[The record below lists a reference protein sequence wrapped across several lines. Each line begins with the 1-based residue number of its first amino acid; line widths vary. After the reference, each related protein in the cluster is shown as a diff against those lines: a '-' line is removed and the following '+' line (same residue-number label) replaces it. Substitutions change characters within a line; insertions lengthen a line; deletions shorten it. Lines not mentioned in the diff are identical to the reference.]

1 MADIVIVEDE
11 ELERRAL
18 RTILER
24 DLPGAKVVGEAK
36 NGAEAVQLIES
47 RPIDLM
53 LLDIRIP
60 RPNGLEILEML
71 RTKQL
76 PTKVLIITAYD
87 HFEIMQAAIQQRADG
102 FLLKPVRT
110 ETLLKTVQDCL
121 QAAPAPNVPRAPVP
135 SARLGPV
142 PCPARPDPIV
152 APAPVQDADTIRERL
167 GALVQAH
174 AYRDCL
180 TLVRRQIEALHAH
193 RETAPRQGVL
203 DLSEILTDLVACT
216 GRPLPE
222 ALARKIEALTAQRLD
237 QRNHYKVQEL
247 FSEIT
252 DLLFD
257 PEEDQGRSAQ
267 ARVEGVRNY
276 IERNLHKPIT
286 LEDAAEHV
294 HLSACYLSRLF
305 HKQMGLTFIAYLKD
319 RRLERAKELLTS
331 STLPI
336 VNVAL
341 DLAYQDANYFC
352 KAFKKGVGLSPS
364 EYRRRALLVADP
376 GTVQPSIG

>member
-24 DLPGAKVVGEAK
+24 ELPDVRVVGEAK

-47 RPIDLM
+47 VHIDLM

-60 RPNGLEILEML
+60 RPNGLELLEML

-110 ETLLKTVQDCL
+110 ETLLKSVQDCL
-121 QAAPAPNVPRAPVP
+121 QMVPTETIRPAPVP
-135 SARLGPV
+135 SPRLGPA
-142 PCPARPDPIV
+142 PYPAQPDAVSPI
-152 APAPVQDADTIRERL
+152 ASVQDPATMRERI

-216 GRPLPE
+216 GRPLPD
-222 ALARKIEALTAQRLD
+222 ALARKIDALTAQKLD

-252 DLLFD
+252 DLLFAD
-257 PEEDQGRSAQ
+257 DEDHGSSAE
-267 ARVEGVRNY
+267 ARIETVRNY
-276 IERNLHKPIT
+276 IERNLNKSVT

-294 HLSACYLSRLF
+294 HISPCYLSRLF
-305 HKQMGLTFIAYLKD
+305 HKHMDMTFIAYLKE
-319 RRLERAKELLTS
+319 RRVERAKELLAGS
-331 STLPI
+331 SLPI

-352 KAFKKGVGLSPS
+352 KAFKKAVGVSPT
-364 EYRRRALLVADP
+364 EYRRQCL
-376 GTVQPSIG
+376 PSTPPA